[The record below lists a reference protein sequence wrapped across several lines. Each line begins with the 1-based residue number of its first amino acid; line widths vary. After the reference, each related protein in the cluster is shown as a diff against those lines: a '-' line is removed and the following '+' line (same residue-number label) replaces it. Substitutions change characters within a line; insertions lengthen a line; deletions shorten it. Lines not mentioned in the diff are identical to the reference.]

1 MIKLVAFDWN
11 GTLLADAVICWKI
24 DNDIFEVLNKPFLP
38 FKGYQEIFDIP
49 ISKMFLA
56 HGFTQEEIDENADYI
71 VHAFHDAYEA
81 WAVKARTR
89 TGTRDILKWLKK
101 QKITVIIFSNHSL
114 DGLDRQMKR
123 LGIGEYFDI
132 LIGNDGRGGS
142 FNGRS
147 KKDKL
152 ASYIKKKGFKAKEV
166 LLVGDTVEE
175 IQIGKEIKAKT
186 AAIIGG
192 YHSRKLLVKHK
203 PDYII
208 TNLLDLKKIVL
219 KS

>member
-24 DNDIFEVLNKPFLP
+24 DNDIFKVLNKPFLS
-38 FKGYQEIFDIP
+38 FKKYQEIFDIP
-49 ISKMFLA
+49 VSKMFLA
-56 HGFTQEEIDENADYI
+56 HGFSQKELDEHNEYI

-89 TGTRDILKWLKK
+89 TGTRQILQWLKK
-101 QKITVIIFSNHSL
+101 QKITIIIFSNHSL

-123 LGIGEYFDI
+123 LGIGEYFDSI
-132 LIGNDGRGGS
+132 IGNDHRGGS

-175 IQIGKEIKAKT
+175 IEIGKEIKAKT
-186 AAIIGG
+186 VAITGG
-192 YHSRKLLVKHK
+192 YHSRKVLAKHK
-203 PDYII
+203 PDHII